1 MTLVDHL
8 AASKPESISGKSV
21 IPCGIS
27 DHDTIFLI
35 RSMKIPRAKKSP
47 LVRKVRKF
55 KKFDNDYFL
64 KELSMVNFNEIKNV
78 TSDPNQMWLLW
89 KNLFLNTLEMHAPIS
104 EIRIRGNNL
113 PYITAEMRKLIRTK
127 DYLKKKASKTGSKY
141 LHQAFQQI
149 RNKVKYGIR
158 KLRSEYYRNKIEENR
173 GDLKA
178 TWKILKEVTIKGN
191 KSTDILCWNMLSLRE
206 VMTF

>member
-1 MTLVDHL
+1 M
-8 AASKPESISGKSV
+8 
-21 IPCGIS
+21 
-27 DHDTIFLI
+27 
-35 RSMKIPRAKKSP
+35 
-47 LVRKVRKF
+47 RKVRKF
-55 KKFDNDYFL
+55 KKFDNDSFL

-89 KNLFLNTLEMHAPIS
+89 KNLFLNTLDMHAPIS

-113 PYITAEMRKLIRTK
+113 PYITAEMRKLIRTR
-127 DYLKKKASKTGSKY
+127 DYLKKKANKTGSKY

-149 RNKVKYGIR
+149 RSKVKYGIR

-178 TWKILKEVTIKGN
+178 TWKILKEVTNKGN
-191 KSTDILCWNMLSLRE
+191 KSTDINEVLFEGEKVTDAKIIPEAFNHHFASIGGKLASEIPEPKMQSCDYLSKDSQKCQ
-206 VMTF
+206 TYNI

>member
-1 MTLVDHL
+1 M
-8 AASKPESISGKSV
+8 

-27 DHDTIFLI
+27 DHDAIFLI
-35 RSMKIPRAKKSP
+35 RSMKISRVKKSP

-55 KKFDNDYFL
+55 KKFDNDSFL

-89 KNLFLNTLEMHAPIS
+89 KNLVLNTLHMHAPIS

-113 PYITAEMRKLIRTK
+113 PYITAEMRKLIRTR
-127 DYLKKKASKTGSKY
+127 DYLKKKANKTGSKY

-149 RNKVKYGIR
+149 RNKVKSGIR

-178 TWKILKEVTIKGN
+178 TWKILKEVTNKGN
-191 KSTDILCWNMLSLRE
+191 KSTDNK
-206 VMTF
+206 